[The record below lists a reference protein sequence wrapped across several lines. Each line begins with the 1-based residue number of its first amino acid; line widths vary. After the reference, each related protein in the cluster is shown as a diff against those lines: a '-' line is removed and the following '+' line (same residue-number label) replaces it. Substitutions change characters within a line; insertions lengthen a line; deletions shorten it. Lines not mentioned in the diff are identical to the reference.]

1 MFLKDHLK
9 DTYQKASFD
18 NNHLMLENII
28 NVWAHRFG
36 PESLNQLFVKNQ
48 NQFKLTE
55 EDQAEVSQNQINLEL
70 IEEDQAEANQ
80 NQINLELIE
89 EDQAEANQNQI
100 NLELIEEDQAEAN
113 QNQINLEL
121 LKNVQYE
128 EEIEFKP
135 KETKTPNNTETI
147 DKDIYGSYKNE
158 SEYKDTEELPL
169 PNIKNLRKWINNEKK
184 AS

>member
-36 PESLNQLFVKNQ
+36 PESLNELFVKNQ
-48 NQFKLTE
+48 DQFKLTE
-55 EDQAEVSQNQINLEL
+55 EDQAEV
-70 IEEDQAEANQ
+70 
-80 NQINLELIE
+80 
-89 EDQAEANQNQI
+89 NQNQI

-135 KETKTPNNTETI
+135 KETKTLNNTEII

>member
-36 PESLNQLFVKNQ
+36 PESLNELFVKNQ
-48 NQFKLTE
+48 DQFKLIE
-55 EDQAEVSQNQINLEL
+55 EDQAEASQNQINLEL
-70 IEEDQAEANQ
+70 IEEDQAEV
-80 NQINLELIE
+80 
-89 EDQAEANQNQI
+89 
-100 NLELIEEDQAEAN
+100 N

-121 LKNVQYE
+121 LKNVQYA

-135 KETKTPNNTETI
+135 KETKTLNNTETI

>member
-9 DTYQKASFD
+9 DTYQQASFD
-18 NNHLMLENII
+18 KNHLMLENII

-36 PESLNQLFVKNQ
+36 PESLNELFVKNQ
-48 NQFKLTE
+48 DQFKLTE
-55 EDQAEVSQNQINLEL
+55 EVKAEV
-70 IEEDQAEANQ
+70 NQ
-80 NQINLELIE
+80 NQINLG
-89 EDQAEANQNQI
+89 
-100 NLELIEEDQAEAN
+100 
-113 QNQINLEL
+113 L

>member
-18 NNHLMLENII
+18 KNHLMLENII

-36 PESLNQLFVKNQ
+36 PESLNELFVKNQ
-48 NQFKLTE
+48 DQFKF
-55 EDQAEVSQNQINLEL
+55 
-70 IEEDQAEANQ
+70 IEEDQAETNQ
-80 NQINLELIE
+80 NQINLELKE
-89 EDQAEANQNQI
+89 EDQVEV
-100 NLELIEEDQAEAN
+100 N

>member
-18 NNHLMLENII
+18 QNHLMLENII

-36 PESLNQLFVKNQ
+36 PETLNELCVKNQ
-48 NQFKLTE
+48 DQFKLIE
-55 EDQAEVSQNQINLEL
+55 DDQAETSQNQINLEL
-70 IEEDQAEANQ
+70 TEEDQVEV
-80 NQINLELIE
+80 
-89 EDQAEANQNQI
+89 
-100 NLELIEEDQAEAN
+100 N

-121 LKNVQYE
+121 LKNVEYE
-128 EEIEFKP
+128 EEMEFKP
-135 KETKTPNNTETI
+135 KETKKSNNTEII
-147 DKDIYGSYKNE
+147 DKDIYGSYKSE
-158 SEYKDTEELPL
+158 SESKDKEELPL